1 MTTRSWIRH
10 VFARTPRT
18 IRKAPS
24 RLRPHIE
31 ALEDRF
37 MPAASH
43 QLVLIDARV
52 PDYQSLLQG
61 VTSGDQVLILDQHT
75 DGLSQ
80 LASYLQANHVSGL
93 TAIQIVSHGRWGGGG
108 RGGGVLRC
116 ERLAG
121 DGSAL
126 ARIRASL
133 APGGDLLLYGCDVAA
148 GPAGQAFVGA
158 LAAATGADV
167 AASSDRT
174 GAAALGG

>member
-18 IRKAPS
+18 VRKAPARC
-24 RLRPHIE
+24 RLAVE
-31 ALEDRF
+31 ALEDRVI
-37 MPAASH
+37 PAASH

-61 VTSGDQVLILDQHT
+61 VTSGDRVLILDQHT

-80 LASYLQANHVSGL
+80 LASYLQANQVSGL
-93 TAIQIVSHGRWGGGG
+93 TAIQIVSHGSAGAVDLGAS
-108 RGGGVLRC
+108 VLNADS
-116 ERLAG
+116 LAG

-126 ARIRASL
+126 ARIRAAL

-148 GPAGQAFVGA
+148 GPAGHAFVEA

-167 AASSDRT
+167 AASTDRT
-174 GAAALGG
+174 GAAA